1 MKIVVAKSA
10 GFCFGVK
17 RAVVEA
23 YKVLEQEEFKSKK
36 KKIYSIG
43 PLIHNE
49 TVTDDLKSKGLI
61 ELNDIDDIR
70 GLKNEKVIIRTH
82 GTLKSIEEELKKNGN
97 EIIDLTC
104 PFVSKIHNLVSEYS
118 ENGYKIIVI
127 GDKEH
132 PEVQGI
138 VSRAKNDIYVII
150 SKNDINNLKIDK
162 NDKILVVC
170 QTTTNVNNAQILV
183 DILRDLFYNIKIE
196 KTICNATENRQ
207 EEVKNLAKNSD
218 VMLIIGSRASSNT
231 KKLYEIS
238 KVFCANSY
246 LLSKKT
252 DTKNISIKKDAVVG
266 VSAGAST
273 PENLIEEIIDNVRN
287 EFWRIT

>member
-1 MKIVVAKSA
+1 MTIVVAKSA

-23 YKVLEQEEFKSKK
+23 YKVLEHNANEKQ
-36 KKIYSIG
+36 KIYSIG

-49 TVTDDLKSKGLI
+49 IVTDDLKSKGLI
-61 ELNDIDDIR
+61 ELNDLSDIKN
-70 GLKNEKVIIRTH
+70 LKREKVIIRTH
-82 GTLKSIEEELKKNGN
+82 GTLKSIEDLLKKNEN

-104 PFVSKIHNLVSEYS
+104 PFVSKIHQLVSEYS
-118 ENGYKIIVI
+118 ENGYKVIVI

-132 PEVQGI
+132 PEVKGI
-138 VSRAKNDIYVII
+138 VSRAMNDIYVII

-183 DILRDLFYNIKIE
+183 DILRDLFYNIKIV

-207 EEVKNLAKNSD
+207 EEVKSLAKNSD
-218 VMLIIGSRASSNT
+218 VMLIIGSKTSSNT

-238 KVFCANSY
+238 KVFCENSY
-246 LLSKKT
+246 LLSEKS
-252 DTKNISIKKDAVVG
+252 DTKNISIKKDAIVG

-287 EFWRIT
+287 EF

>member
-1 MKIVVAKSA
+1 MKIVIAKSA

-23 YKVLEQEEFKSKK
+23 YKVLDQNKCENIRQ
-36 KKIYSIG
+36 KIYSIG

-49 TVTDDLKSKGLI
+49 IVTDDLKSKGLI
-61 ELNDIDDIR
+61 ELNDLSDIKK
-70 GLKNEKVIIRTH
+70 LKNEKVIIRTH

-104 PFVSKIHNLVSEYS
+104 PFVSKIHKLVSEYS

-132 PEVQGI
+132 PEVKGI
-138 VSRAKNDIYVII
+138 VSRALNDIYVII

-162 NDKILVVC
+162 NANILVVC

-183 DILRDLFYNIKIE
+183 DILRDLFYNIRIV

-218 VMLIIGSRASSNT
+218 VMLIIGSKSSSNT

-238 KVFCANSY
+238 KVFCENSY
-246 LLSKKT
+246 LLSEKS
-252 DTKNISIKKDAVVG
+252 DTKNISIKKDAIVG

>member
-1 MKIVVAKSA
+1 MTIVVAKSA

-23 YKVLEQEEFKSKK
+23 YKVLEHNANEKQ
-36 KKIYSIG
+36 KIYSIG

-49 TVTDDLKSKGLI
+49 IVTDDLKSKGLI
-61 ELNDIDDIR
+61 ELNDLSDIKN
-70 GLKNEKVIIRTH
+70 LKREKVIIRTH
-82 GTLKSIEEELKKNGN
+82 GTLKSIEDLLKNNEN

-104 PFVSKIHNLVSEYS
+104 PFVSKIHKLVSEYS
-118 ENGYKIIVI
+118 ENGYKVIVI

-132 PEVQGI
+132 PEVKGI
-138 VSRAKNDIYVII
+138 VSRAMNDIYVII

-183 DILRDLFYNIKIE
+183 DILRDLFYNIKIV

-207 EEVKNLAKNSD
+207 EEVKSLAKNSD
-218 VMLIIGSRASSNT
+218 VMLIIGSKTSSNT

-238 KVFCANSY
+238 KVFCENSY
-246 LLSKKT
+246 LLSEKS
-252 DTKNISIKKDAVVG
+252 DTKNISIKKDAIVG

-287 EFWRIT
+287 EF

>member
-1 MKIVVAKSA
+1 MNIVVAKSA

-23 YKVLEQEEFKSKK
+23 YKVLDENAG

-49 TVTDDLKSKGLI
+49 IVTGDLHKRGLI
-61 ELNDIDDIR
+61 ELNDISDINN
-70 GLKNEKVIIRTH
+70 LKNEIVIIRTH
-82 GTLKSIEEELKKNGN
+82 GTLKSIIDILKKNN
-97 EIIDLTC
+97 NIIIDLTC
-104 PFVSKIHNLVSEYS
+104 PFVSKIHKLVSEYS

-132 PEVQGI
+132 PEVKGI
-138 VSRAKNDIYVII
+138 VSRAKNDICVVI
-150 SKNDINNLKIDK
+150 NEDDIKTLKFDK
-162 NDKILVVC
+162 KEPILIVF
-170 QTTTNVNNAQILV
+170 QTTTNVNNAKKLV
-183 DILRDLFYNIKIE
+183 DILRDLFYNSKVVD
-196 KTICNATENRQ
+196 TICNATQNRQ
-207 EEVKNLAKNSD
+207 DEVKELAKCSD
-218 VMLIIGSRASSNT
+218 VMLIIGSISSSNT

-238 KVFCANSY
+238 KENCEDTY
-246 LLSKKT
+246 LLSNLS
-252 DTKNISIKKDAVVG
+252 DTKKISINENAKVG

-287 EFWRIT
+287 EF

>member
-1 MKIVVAKSA
+1 MKIVVAESA

-23 YKVLEQEEFKSKK
+23 YKVLEQNTNDKQR
-36 KKIYSIG
+36 IYSIG

-49 TVTDDLKSKGLI
+49 IVTDDLKSKGLI
-61 ELNDIDDIR
+61 ELNDLSDIKE
-70 GLKNEKVIIRTH
+70 LKNEKVIIRTH
-82 GTLKSIEEELKKNGN
+82 GTLKSVEDELKKNGN
-97 EIIDLTC
+97 DIIDLTC
-104 PFVSKIHNLVSEYS
+104 PFVSKIHKLVSEYS
-118 ENGYKIIVI
+118 NNGYKIIVI
-127 GDKEH
+127 GDREH
-132 PEVQGI
+132 PEVKGI
-138 VSRAKNDIYVII
+138 VSRALSEIYVII

-162 NDKILVVC
+162 NAKILVVC

-183 DILRDLFYNIKIE
+183 DILRDLFYNIKIV

-207 EEVKNLAKNSD
+207 EEVKKLAKNSD
-218 VMLIIGSRASSNT
+218 VMLIIGSKSSSNT

-238 KVFCANSY
+238 KVFCENTY
-246 LLSKKT
+246 LLSEKS
-252 DTKNISIKKDAVVG
+252 DTKNISINKDAIVG

-287 EFWRIT
+287 EF

>member
-36 KKIYSIG
+36 QKIYSIG

-218 VMLIIGSRASSNT
+218 VMLIIGSRTSSNT

-287 EFWRIT
+287 EF

>member
-1 MKIVVAKSA
+1 MTIVVAKSA

-23 YKVLEQEEFKSKK
+23 YKVLEHNANEKQ
-36 KKIYSIG
+36 KIYSIG

-49 TVTDDLKSKGLI
+49 IVTDDLKSKGLI
-61 ELNDIDDIR
+61 ELNDLSDIKN
-70 GLKNEKVIIRTH
+70 LKREKVIIRTH
-82 GTLKSIEEELKKNGN
+82 GTLKSIEDLLKKNEN

-104 PFVSKIHNLVSEYS
+104 PFVSKIHQLVSEYS
-118 ENGYKIIVI
+118 ENGYKVIVI

-132 PEVQGI
+132 PEVKGI
-138 VSRAKNDIYVII
+138 VSRAMNDIYVII

-162 NDKILVVC
+162 NAKILVVC

-183 DILRDLFYNIKIE
+183 DILRDLFYNIKIV

-207 EEVKNLAKNSD
+207 EEVKSLAKNSD
-218 VMLIIGSRASSNT
+218 VMLIIGSKTSSNT

-238 KVFCANSY
+238 KVFCENSY
-246 LLSKKT
+246 LLSEKS
-252 DTKNISIKKDAVVG
+252 DTKNISIKKDAIVG

-287 EFWRIT
+287 EF

>member
-23 YKVLEQEEFKSKK
+23 YKVLEQNKCENKK
-36 KKIYSIG
+36 HNIYSIG

-49 TVTDDLKSKGLI
+49 IVTDDLKSKGLI
-61 ELNDIDDIR
+61 ELNDLSDIKK
-70 GLKNEKVIIRTH
+70 LKNEKVIIRTH
-82 GTLKSIEEELKKNGN
+82 GTLKSVEDELKKNGN
-97 EIIDLTC
+97 AIIDLTC
-104 PFVSKIHNLVSEYS
+104 PFVSKIHKLVTEYS

-132 PEVQGI
+132 PEVKGI
-138 VSRAKNDIYVII
+138 VSRAQNDIYVII

-162 NDKILVVC
+162 NAKILVVC

-183 DILRDLFYNIKIE
+183 DILRDLFYNIKIV

-218 VMLIIGSRASSNT
+218 VMLIIGSRSSSNT

-238 KVFCANSY
+238 KSFCENSY
-246 LLSKKT
+246 LLSEKS
-252 DTKNISIKKDAVVG
+252 DTKKISIKKDAVVG

-287 EFWRIT
+287 EF

>member
-1 MKIVVAKSA
+1 MKIVVAESA

-23 YKVLEQEEFKSKK
+23 YKVLEQNTNDKQR
-36 KKIYSIG
+36 IYSIG

-49 TVTDDLKSKGLI
+49 IVTDDLKSKGLI
-61 ELNDIDDIR
+61 ELNDLSDIKE
-70 GLKNEKVIIRTH
+70 LKNEKVIIRTH
-82 GTLKSIEEELKKNGN
+82 GTLKSVEDELKKNGN
-97 EIIDLTC
+97 DIIDLTC
-104 PFVSKIHNLVSEYS
+104 PFVSKIHKLVSEYS
-118 ENGYKIIVI
+118 NNGYKIIVI

-132 PEVQGI
+132 PEVKGI
-138 VSRAKNDIYVII
+138 VSRALSEIYVII

-162 NDKILVVC
+162 NAKILVVC

-183 DILRDLFYNIKIE
+183 DILRDLFYNIKIV

-218 VMLIIGSRASSNT
+218 VMLIIGSKSSSNT

-238 KVFCANSY
+238 KVFCEDTY
-246 LLSKKT
+246 LLSEKS
-252 DTKNISIKKDAVVG
+252 DTKNISINKDAIVG

-287 EFWRIT
+287 EF

>member
-1 MKIVVAKSA
+1 MKIVVAESA

-23 YKVLEQEEFKSKK
+23 YKVLEQNTNDKQR
-36 KKIYSIG
+36 IYSIG

-49 TVTDDLKSKGLI
+49 IVTDDLKSKGLT
-61 ELNDIDDIR
+61 ELNDLSDIKE
-70 GLKNEKVIIRTH
+70 LKNEKVIIRTH
-82 GTLKSIEEELKKNGN
+82 GTLKSVEDELKKNGN
-97 EIIDLTC
+97 DIIDLTC
-104 PFVSKIHNLVSEYS
+104 PFVSKIHKLVSEYS
-118 ENGYKIIVI
+118 NNGYKIIVI

-132 PEVQGI
+132 PEVKGI
-138 VSRAKNDIYVII
+138 VSRALSEIYVII

-162 NDKILVVC
+162 NAKILVVC

-183 DILRDLFYNIKIE
+183 DILRDLFYNIKIV

-207 EEVKNLAKNSD
+207 EEVKKLAKNSD
-218 VMLIIGSRASSNT
+218 VMLIIGSKSSSNT

-238 KVFCANSY
+238 KVFCENTY
-246 LLSKKT
+246 LLSEKS
-252 DTKNISIKKDAVVG
+252 DTKNISINKDAIVG

-287 EFWRIT
+287 EF